1 MEVKDR
7 MGLCHRCEKRVKV
20 LEGGHGPRSEC
31 NSTGMSMGSCYCY
44 EPVKPVVLKYP
55 DYGDTEYDKMNKQR
69 AVSGGIMGARMS
81 FDSIADCNI
90 ELEESDGLF
99 TLFATS
105 INKQKEKKDGKT
117 SNKS

>member
-1 MEVKDR
+1 
-7 MGLCHRCEKRVKV
+7 
-20 LEGGHGPRSEC
+20 
-31 NSTGMSMGSCYCY
+31 
-44 EPVKPVVLKYP
+44 
-55 DYGDTEYDKMNKQR
+55 
-69 AVSGGIMGARMS
+69 MGARMS